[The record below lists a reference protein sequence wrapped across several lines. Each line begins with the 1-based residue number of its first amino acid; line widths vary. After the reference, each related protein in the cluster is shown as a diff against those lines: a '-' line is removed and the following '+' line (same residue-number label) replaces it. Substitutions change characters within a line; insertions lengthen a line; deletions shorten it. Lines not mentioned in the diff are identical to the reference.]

1 MGARR
6 GRTRVVKFALDS
18 GTEIGQRSARI
29 LLGDPDCTSLMML
42 NKGWFPDDPRVV
54 RGSGTSSDV
63 IGVDAVI
70 SDGTSALSSL
80 IAKASVAGVPLV
92 VWPDAPA
99 SDLGPASIPAIVGAN
114 VGSAL
119 VDALL
124 THPASSPTAEDTVTL
139 GWTEPG
145 KPQRSGTP
153 IAFPE
158 PVGMARSDERQV
170 GRFVAYRDDEWAGA
184 TTIVEGPSG
193 RRVVGVSDLGTH
205 LEALTLVAVSLAA
218 ARDSFPTGIQR
229 AGHASAVILEE
240 ARGLELD
247 VAVWRSTP

>member
-1 MGARR
+1 M
-6 GRTRVVKFALDS
+6 KFALDS
-18 GTEIGQRSARI
+18 GTEIGQRAARI
-29 LLGDPDCTSLMML
+29 LLGDPDCTSLVTL
-42 NKGWFPDDPRVV
+42 NRGWLPDDHRAT
-54 RGSGTSSDV
+54 RGSGNSSDV
-63 IGVDAVI
+63 MGVDAVI

-80 IAKASVAGVPLV
+80 IGKASVAQAPLV
-92 VWPDAPA
+92 VWQDAHA
-99 SDLGPASIPAIVGAN
+99 SELGPASIPVIVGAN

-124 THPASSPTAEDTVTL
+124 THAASSPTAEDSVTI

-145 KPQRSGTP
+145 KPQRNGAP

-158 PVGMARSDERQV
+158 PIGMAWSDERQD
-170 GRFVAYRDDEWAGA
+170 GRFVAYRDDEWAGV

-193 RRVVGVSDLGTH
+193 QRIVGIADLGTH

-218 ARDSFPTGIQR
+218 ARGSFETGIQR

-247 VAVWRSTP
+247 VAVWRSTF

>member
-1 MGARR
+1 MRI
-6 GRTRVVKFALDS
+6 ALDS

-29 LLGDPDCTSLMML
+29 LLGDPKCTSLIML
-42 NKGWFPDDPRVV
+42 NKDWLPDDPRVV
-54 RGSGTSSDV
+54 RGTGTSSDV

-70 SDGTSALSSL
+70 SDGTSALTSL

-92 VWPDAPA
+92 AWPDAPD
-99 SDLGPASIPAIVGAN
+99 SDLGPASIPVVVGAN

-119 VDALL
+119 LDALL
-124 THPASSPTAEDTVTL
+124 THPASSPAAGDSVTV

-145 KPQRSGTP
+145 KPQRKGTP

-158 PVGMARSDERQV
+158 PVGMVWSDERQD

-184 TTIVEGPSG
+184 TTIVEGPSD
-193 RRVVGVSDLGTH
+193 RRIVGVADLGAH
-205 LEALTLVAVSLAA
+205 LEALTLVAVSIAA
-218 ARDSFPTGIQR
+218 SKDSFPTGIQR

-240 ARGLELD
+240 ARALELD
-247 VAVWRSTP
+247 VAVWRSSS

>member
-1 MGARR
+1 
-6 GRTRVVKFALDS
+6 VKFAIDS
-18 GTEIGQRSARI
+18 GTEIGQRAARI
-29 LLGDPDCTSLMML
+29 LLGDHDCTGLVIL
-42 NKGWFPDDPRVV
+42 NKGWLPDDPRVT

-70 SDGTSALSSL
+70 SDGTSALTSL
-80 IAKASVAGVPLV
+80 IGKASVAGIPLV
-92 VWPDAPA
+92 VWPDAPE
-99 SDLGPASIPAIVGAN
+99 SDLGPASIPVIVGAN

-124 THPASSPTAEDTVTL
+124 THPASSPTAEESVTV

-145 KPQRSGTP
+145 KPQRNGAP

-158 PVGMARSDERQV
+158 PVGMAWSDERQD
-170 GRFVAYRDDEWAGA
+170 GRFVGYRDDEWAGA

-193 RRVVGVSDLGTH
+193 QRIVGVADLGAH

-218 ARDSFPTGIQR
+218 ARGSFETGIQR
-229 AGHASAVILEE
+229 AGHASAVILKE

-247 VAVWRSTP
+247 VAVWRSIA